1 MPGGTLPPTSVGGAG
16 VSVYDSIMKGQGSV
30 SVNDNYGRYL
40 SYRVVRCGI
49 KIFAQDNITI
59 KQGVL
64 TMGSI
69 PGKEGNSYA
78 VTAMALP
85 TVAQMR

>member
-1 MPGGTLPPTSVGGAG
+1 MGGAG
-16 VSVYDSIMKGQGSV
+16 ISVYDSILKGLGST
-30 SVNDNYGRYL
+30 SLADTNGRYL

-64 TMGSI
+64 TMGCI
-69 PGKEGNSYA
+69 PGKEGTYNSSG
-78 VTAMALP
+78 
-85 TVAQMR
+85 